1 MTDINE
7 AIAMLRLARSAFKAS
22 GDERLK
28 GLASATDD
36 LISEAIE
43 ERAIQIRAQAWT
55 TLAHSIE
62 RAEQ

>member
-22 GDERLK
+22 GNK
-28 GLASATDD
+28 GLAAATDD

-55 TLAHSIE
+55 TLAHNIE